1 MAEMERVT
9 NVKFAESLERN
20 RTALNSA
27 FDYFSSGDS
36 SSDPEDVLNIF
47 TGLLNPLFDE
57 ELNVTDKTVI
67 SVFKSLLKLKS
78 KGLIG
83 KNGRFRDLEK
93 HLYSIA
99 AFHKRLLSDHGGLFL
114 ISIFNALL
122 NLHGKNITPIEKWV
136 SILSTLD
143 PDIEFGTFRKAGF
156 ILAWRCGAASG
167 RESAAELIGTLD
179 HEILKTVFE
188 LKNIDDSAVKKLH
201 EIITNEPWRDP
212 TDFSLGESATIPVF
226 RTAGGF
232 SGYGREFR
240 SLPAAALIDDCI
252 YATDGSEVFKL
263 HADYYGTELIRDNEI
278 KPESIRPGGVINR
291 FVKEGNFTINNKSYP
306 LPSGWKTGI
315 TSIAVSRNSIVWT
328 LRDSYKL
335 YIAGISPLK

>member
-1 MAEMERVT
+1 MAQMERVT
-9 NVKFAESLERN
+9 NIKFAESLERN

-57 ELNVTDKTVI
+57 GLNVTDKTVI

-83 KNGRFRDLEK
+83 KNGRFKNLER

-99 AFHKRLLSDHGGLFL
+99 ACHKRLLSEHGGLFM
-114 ISIFNALL
+114 INIFNALL
-122 NLHGKNITPIEKWV
+122 NLYGKNITSIEKWV
-136 SILSTLD
+136 SILSTID
-143 PDIEFGTFRKAGF
+143 PDIEFDTFRKAGF

-167 RESAAELIGTLD
+167 RESAAELIRTLD
-179 HEILKTVFE
+179 HKILNAVFE
-188 LKNIDDSAVKKLH
+188 MKNIDNSAVKQLH
-201 EIITNEPWRDP
+201 KIITNEPWRDP
-212 TDFSLGESATIPVF
+212 ADFSIDNSAVPPVF

-240 SLPAAALIDDCI
+240 SLPAAAVIDDCI
-252 YATDGSEVFKL
+252 YATDGLDVFKL
-263 HADYYGTELIRDNEI
+263 HADYYGSELIRDNEV
-278 KPESIRPGGVINR
+278 KPESIRPGGVVNR
-291 FVKEGNFTINNKSYP
+291 FVKDGSFIINNKSYP

-315 TSIAVSRNSIVWT
+315 TSIAVSRNIIVWT